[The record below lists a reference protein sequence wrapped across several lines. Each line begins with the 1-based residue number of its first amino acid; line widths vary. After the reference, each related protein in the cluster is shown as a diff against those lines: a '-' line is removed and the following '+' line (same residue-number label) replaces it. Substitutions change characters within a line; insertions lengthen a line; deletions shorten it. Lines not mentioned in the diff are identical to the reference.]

1 MAEATGTAGT
11 AAAASRWGST
21 LDSVVVYAQ
30 GALCRRL
37 ARGSVPP
44 GGLIRVTGLPRALD
58 PGSLRARVLG
68 PSGVRVTEARV
79 EIEAEP
85 LGGDGGTTGSGS
97 GTAVGDGGT
106 AVSGGDTAVSAAA
119 GEGSAGPSAADS
131 GAAGRSAPGG
141 GAGEPRAA
149 GGLRQ
154 EVERLRDAY
163 AAAAARRDRQLGL
176 IAEVSGLRPIAPAR
190 KREDP
195 HRRTPV
201 DAWLELADFVDERL
215 TGLHARLVALE
226 EELRQAEHE
235 LSVAADRLDRASTA
249 VPSAHVATT
258 YTAVLTLAG
267 ASAAQVDGEAAGQDG
282 PDLEVELEYGVPGA
296 VWVPAYRLT
305 HRQGDGTGRLV
316 LRASVAQR
324 TGEDWT
330 GVRIALATA
339 DLRRR
344 TDLPKLRSIRIGRR
358 QDTPAPSGWRE
369 PPAGLADLF
378 AGYASAGPRPAP
390 RPAAVAVGAGWGSGA
405 VPAPSRPSLG
415 GPPPPP
421 PQAAGGYGAAP
432 VAPPIPGGGY
442 GAAPGAAGGG
452 HAETAEAYLEAAPD
466 RARRAP
472 AQPGGRPRFG
482 GAPAGP
488 PAPAAMAPA
497 APFMPAAPVAAGAPP
512 MAPGAAVPPPP
523 PAPVAGP
530 PQPSGAELDYG
541 ALVLCGPDE
550 PEHRRGRLF
559 PGARTDAVA
568 TEYRRR
574 AEAVAALPLPG
585 HAVRPRESAG
595 SFDHRFDAAARAD
608 VPSDGGWHTV
618 TVGEVPVGL
627 RTEYLCVPSVEPTV
641 YATLVLSNATD
652 QALLAGPVEVT
663 VDDEFL
669 LTAALPT
676 LAPGAVR
683 RVGLGPA
690 ECIRVTRR
698 SHLTEST
705 AGLRNNITVLDHR
718 VHVELSN
725 GLARPVTVEVR
736 ERVPVTSEP
745 DVRIEE
751 RPGWTA
757 PETGTEPERHTPGTR
772 LRRVDL
778 PAGGTTAIDGGYE
791 IRIPAGKALV
801 GGNRR
806 S

>member
-1 MAEATGTAGT
+1 MTADAAGT
-11 AAAASRWGST
+11 KTGGTGPSGPVSTWGSA

-37 ARGSVPP
+37 ARGPLPP
-44 GGLIRVTGLPRALD
+44 DGRVRVTGLPRSLD

-68 PSGVRVTEARV
+68 VSGTRVTEARI
-79 EIEAEP
+79 EIAAEP
-85 LGGDGGTTGSGS
+85 LG
-97 GTAVGDGGT
+97 TA
-106 AVSGGDTAVSAAA
+106 S
-119 GEGSAGPSAADS
+119 
-131 GAAGRSAPGG
+131 
-141 GAGEPRAA
+141 GEPE
-149 GGLRQ
+149 GLRR

-163 AAAAARRDRQLGL
+163 AAAEGRRDRQQGL
-176 IAEVSGLRPIAPAR
+176 IAEVGGLRPVPPAR
-190 KREDP
+190 KRDDP

-215 TGLHARLVALE
+215 TGLHTRLSELE
-226 EELRQAEHE
+226 EELLRAAHE
-235 LSVAADRLDRASTA
+235 LSVATDRLARASSAT
-249 VPSAHVATT
+249 PSTHVETT
-258 YTAVLTLAG
+258 VSAVLTLVGADDDAEAG
-267 ASAAQVDGEAAGQDG
+267 GG
-282 PDLEVELEYGVPGA
+282 PQADSEPRLELELEYGVPGA

-358 QDTPAPSGWRE
+358 QAAPAPSGWRE

-378 AGYASAGPRPAP
+378 TGYVGAGPRPLAP
-390 RPAAVAVGAGWGSGA
+390 RAPGAGAPRAAAGGGA
-405 VPAPSRPSLG
+405 PPPVAARGGFVPDPVPLSPPLTAG
-415 GPPPPP
+415 GPPIPPP
-421 PQAAGGYGAAP
+421 APQAYGA
-432 VAPPIPGGGY
+432 PPPGGGY
-442 GAAPGAAGGG
+442 GS
-452 HAETAEAYLEAAPD
+452 APD
-466 RARRAP
+466 AFGREASPDVARRSP
-472 AQPGGRPRFG
+472 TQPGGMPR
-482 GAPAGP
+482 GAGQSFAGA

-497 APFMPAAPVAAGAPP
+497 P
-512 MAPGAAVPPPP
+512 PGAAPAPPPP
-523 PAPVAGP
+523 PPPGP
-530 PQPSGAELDYG
+530 PRPGGDELDYA
-541 ALVLCGPDE
+541 ALVLSGPDE
-550 PEHRRGRLF
+550 PGARRGRLF
-559 PGARTDAVA
+559 PASSFDAVA
-568 TEYRRR
+568 AEYRRR
-574 AEAVAALPLPG
+574 ADAVASLPLPG

-608 VPSDGGWHTV
+608 VPSDGTWHTV
-618 TVGEVPVGL
+618 TVGEIPVGL
-627 RTEYLCVPSVEPTV
+627 RTEYLCVPSVEQTV

-663 VDDEFL
+663 VDDDFL
-669 LTAALPT
+669 LTTALPT
-676 LAPGAVR
+676 LAPGGVR

-690 ECIRVTRR
+690 EGIRVTRR
-698 SHLTEST
+698 TQLNEST

-718 VHVELSN
+718 VHVELAN

-736 ERVPVTSEP
+736 ERVPVTSDA

-751 RPGWTA
+751 RAGWAA
-757 PETGTEPERHTPGTR
+757 PEDGGTSERHAPGTR
-772 LRRVDL
+772 VWRVDL
-778 PAGGTTAIDGGYE
+778 PAGGTTALDGGYE